1 MSIKRSFSGVICSI
15 LVALMMFGCGTPK
28 NQEPVAAKPG
38 TEANNPGTV
47 GVNEIKPP
55 ETGKAG
61 ENKQN
66 TEVTNA
72 KPSAAVPVPAV
83 KVVVSYKKGDRG
95 EAVKDFQRK
104 LNKFNYR
111 IGVDGIFGSR
121 TLWAVK
127 DFQKKNK
134 LPVDGIVGETTLQKL
149 SLKPTRETT
158 YVAPPSQPKPKDV
171 PASAASLADIEAFA
185 NSNGFASDT
194 KYMMWVNT
202 KTCHT
207 YIFTGE
213 KGSWKLYKD
222 MLCTVGKASTPTK
235 KGTFKLGGRG
245 TSFRA
250 GSNTICRYWTRI
262 YGGYLF
268 HTVLLDNK
276 GNIQD
281 GRLGMK
287 LSHGCVR
294 LSIENALFVYNNMPS
309 GTTVFIN

>member
-1 MSIKRSFSGVICSI
+1 MNIKRSFSSGVCLM
-15 LVALMMFGCGTPK
+15 LVVLMMFGCGTPK
-28 NQEPVAAKPG
+28 KQEPVAVKPG
-38 TEANNPGTV
+38 TVANNPGMT
-47 GVNEIKPP
+47 GGSEAKPP

-61 ENKQN
+61 ENQQ
-66 TEVTNA
+66 TTVGTNA
-72 KPSAAVPVPAV
+72 KAAAAAPVPVV
-83 KVVVSYKKGDRG
+83 KVVLLYKKGDRG
-95 EAVKDFQRK
+95 EAVKDIQRK

-111 IGVDGIFGSR
+111 IGVDGIFGPQ

-134 LPVDGIVGETTLQKL
+134 LTVNGVVGGITLKKL
-149 SLKPTRETT
+149 ELKPTKETT
-158 YVAPPSQPKPKDV
+158 YVAPPPKPKDV

-194 KYMMWVNT
+194 KYLMWVNT
-202 KTCHT
+202 KTCHI
-207 YIFTGE
+207 YIFIGE

-222 MLCTVGKASTPTK
+222 MLCTVGKPSTPTK

-250 GSNTICRYWTRI
+250 GSNTICKYWTRI